1 MLKALYHCTLNESE
15 ILASAFDIPP
25 HIKIVMR
32 YAKRELS
39 IHASAILPQYSCANF
54 VPISVL
60 KAMTMTSDLKEVRI
74 LKDHYKMDIDTE
86 VEDINDEQGVR

>member
-1 MLKALYHCTLNESE
+1 
-15 ILASAFDIPP
+15 
-25 HIKIVMR
+25 MR

-39 IHASAILPQYSCANF
+39 IYAKTILPRYSCAKT

-74 LKDHYKMDIDTE
+74 LKDHYQVAVDTE